1 MLNRLLLRIK
11 FRIQTEQFMQAELKS
26 KIATVGIYGDDCFM
40 IVVKNRRFERILN
53 QNDPFGR
60 EKQGFLTGAAFCAL
74 YFLIKVFKYFRLLPP
89 PLHKAWA
96 EVFAAPCFWMGDK
109 IIHGQAD
116 HISC

>member
-11 FRIQTEQFMQAELKS
+11 FRIQTEQFRQAALKS
-26 KIATVGIYGDDCFM
+26 KIATVCRDGEYCVM
-40 IVVKNRRFERILN
+40 IVVKKRRVDRILN
-53 QNDPFGR
+53 QNVPFGR
-60 EKQGFLTGAAFCAL
+60 EKQCFLTGAAFCAL

-109 IIHGQAD
+109 IIHG
-116 HISC
+116 

>member
-11 FRIQTEQFMQAELKS
+11 FRIQTEQFRQAALKS
-26 KIATVGIYGDDCFM
+26 KIATVGIDGDDCFM
-40 IVVKNRRFERILN
+40 IVVKNRRFDRI
-53 QNDPFGR
+53 
-60 EKQGFLTGAAFCAL
+60 LTGAAFCAL

-109 IIHGQAD
+109 IIHGQ
-116 HISC
+116 